1 MFLTFVNAPAGA
13 RDRDRSRRHARPG
26 RPAAGVLVLGLLLLG
41 AAAAEAQTAPTVV
54 AVSKVSAD
62 GTYNLGET
70 ISLPVVFSAS
80 DGTTGMSHHLQPNP
94 PRLRAHSPGDY
105 FHRRTGRSVVVEAT
119 HPAMHARPGGSTGG
133 FTFASQEAPSC

>member
-1 MFLTFVNAPAGA
+1 MFCFFPSNMTRAPQHLSRSIPGNRAA
-13 RDRDRSRRHARPG
+13 QPDRSR
-26 RPAAGVLVLGLLLLG
+26 G
-41 AAAAEAQTAPTVV
+41 AIACRAAEAQTAPTVV

-80 DGTTGMSHHLQPNP
+80 DGTTGMSHHLLPNP

-105 FHRRTGRSVVVEAT
+105 FHRRTGCSVVVEAT
-119 HPAMHARPGGSTGG
+119 HPAVHARPGGSTGG